1 MDAVNERRVFDL
13 LVQTS
18 CEERRAQY
26 FLLTPKLLPDLTY
39 ARNMTVLVVHNG
51 EQMGVPH
58 QQWDIRRFIE
68 RRRLTQSQRS

>member
-39 ARNMTVLVVHNG
+39 ARDLI
-51 EQMGVPH
+51 Q
-58 QQWDIRRFIE
+58 
-68 RRRLTQSQRS
+68 LTFEGWP

>member
-39 ARNMTVLVVHNG
+39 ARDYSI
-51 EQMGVPH
+51 
-58 QQWDIRRFIE
+58 DIFGWP
-68 RRRLTQSQRS
+68 SPYPAPS

>member
-1 MDAVNERRVFDL
+1 MVIIPFRIQQGMDAVNERRVFDL

-39 ARNMTVLVVHNG
+39 ARG
-51 EQMGVPH
+51 AIQ
-58 QQWDIRRFIE
+58 
-68 RRRLTQSQRS
+68 